1 MSEITSVEELRVIY
15 REPRGGPID
24 KEHPSITDHD
34 RSFIAHSPIVLIGSA
49 DADGRCDVSP
59 KGGPPGFVRVLD
71 DGTVAIPDL
80 SGNNRLDS
88 IQNVVANPHLG
99 LLFMIPGL
107 DETLRVN
114 GRAALSTDQ
123 DVLDACTVNGARP
136 KVAITVEPEQ
146 VYIHCAKALRRGSVW
161 QPEAWPDRS
170 DMPTIA
176 CMFRDLVA
184 PNLEVE
190 VIEAALEDSYEKT
203 LWKPGGE

>member
-1 MSEITSVEELRVIY
+1 MSEITSVEERRAIY
-15 REPRGGPID
+15 RAPRGGPID
-24 KEHPSITDHD
+24 KEHPSITEHD
-34 RSFIAHSPIVLIGSA
+34 RSFIAHSPFVTIGTA
-49 DADGRCDVSP
+49 DAEGRCDVSP
-59 KGGPPGFVRVLD
+59 KGGPPGFVTVLA
-71 DGTVAIPDL
+71 DGRVAIPDL

-88 IQNVVANPHLG
+88 IQNIVANPHVG

-114 GRAALSTDQ
+114 GSASLSTDPE
-123 DVLDACTVNGARP
+123 VLDACTVNGARP
-136 KVAITVEPEQ
+136 KVAITVEPDA
-146 VYIHCAKALRRGSVW
+146 VYIHCAKALRRGAVW
-161 QPEAWPDRS
+161 QPEQWPDRS

-203 LWKPGGE
+203 LWRSGGE

>member
-1 MSEITSVEELRVIY
+1 MSEITSVEELRAIY

-34 RSFIAHSPIVLIGSA
+34 RSFIAHSPFVVIGSA

-88 IQNVVANPHLG
+88 IQNVVANPNLG

-114 GRAALSTDQ
+114 GRASLSTDP

-136 KVAITVEPEQ
+136 KVAITVEPEA

-161 QPEAWPDRS
+161 QPEEWPDRS

-184 PNLEVE
+184 PTLEVE

-203 LWKPGGE
+203 LWKSGGE